1 VAVVLIDSG
10 DGKPRGVGEPPLG
23 PVVPAIANAFFAL
36 TGQRIRQLPMNEARV
51 KAALA

>member
-1 VAVVLIDSG
+1 
-10 DGKPRGVGEPPLG
+10 LG
-23 PVVPAIANAFFAL
+23 PVVPAIANALFAL